1 MSKKFVYWY
10 FILAGI
16 TGSLIAITGICSLVC
31 YGLATD
37 SQLSV
42 LGYLLLATFICVL
55 VFSGY
60 ILYWRNEFREDK
72 PEGEPAGE

>member
-16 TGSLIAITGICSLVC
+16 TGSVIAITGICSLVFFQP
-31 YGLATD
+31 ATE
-37 SQLSV
+37 SHLSV
-42 LGYLLLATFICVL
+42 LGYLFLAAFTCVL

-60 ILYWRNEFREDK
+60 VLSQRNQFRGGK
-72 PEGEPAGE
+72 PEGEQAGE